1 MANSDTPNPE
11 APQTVRTSFGEQLD
25 DLRTDMITLA
35 SLTSESVRVATK
47 CIVDKNVDGVDNV
60 IKNYE
65 RIDEIRE
72 TTEKKVYEFLA
83 IQQPMAGDL
92 RALITVLHILNE
104 IQLSADLAVNIAKA
118 SRRLFPS
125 ELSLNFRKIIGLMG
139 SQAVVQFE
147 VAIDSFSDSNAEV
160 AGALPDMNTVMDDL
174 QKDLFRQIFSE
185 PMAVEKDSP
194 EQNLRF
200 AVQLALLGRY
210 YERIADHTVLMGVWT
225 RFMITGEFPSRR

>member
-1 MANSDTPNPE
+1 MANSDTPTPE
-11 APQTVRTSFGEQLD
+11 APQTVRTSFGEQLN
-25 DLRTDMITLA
+25 DLRTDLITLA
-35 SLTSESVRVATK
+35 SLTSEAVRAATQ
-47 CIVDKNVDGVDNV
+47 CIIDKNVDGVDNV

-83 IQQPMAGDL
+83 TQQPMAGDL

-160 AGALPDMNTVMDDL
+160 AGALPDMDTVMDDL

>member
-1 MANSDTPNPE
+1 MADSDTPTPE
-11 APQTVRTSFGEQLD
+11 APQAVRTSFGEQLD
-25 DLRTDMITLA
+25 ELRTDMITLA
-35 SLTSESVRVATK
+35 SLTSESVRAATK

-160 AGALPDMNTVMDDL
+160 AGALPDMDTVMDDL

-210 YERIADHTVLMGVWT
+210 YERIADHTVLMGAWT